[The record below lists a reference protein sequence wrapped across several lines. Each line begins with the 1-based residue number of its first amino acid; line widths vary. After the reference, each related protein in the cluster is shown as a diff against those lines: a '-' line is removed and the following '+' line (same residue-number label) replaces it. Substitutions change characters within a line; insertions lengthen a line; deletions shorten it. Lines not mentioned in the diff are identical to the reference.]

1 MTWLWI
7 LLRCLFPADPIRQ
20 TAEAMRHRVAQL
32 IHISQ
37 DKTQLAELLVT
48 PALRLHLEQ
57 LILDAEDCLRLW
69 IAMRG
74 HQIARIRPRLP
85 RDRATPNLTHAK
97 DLFHL
102 LARIA
107 ALADDCDHME
117 QRAQA
122 HADRLTR
129 LRDADPLAAHG
140 SPDTWNGAWLR
151 HAAHHEALGV
161 AGFFKAQSGLMVS
174 SKAMRSMALRPS
186 SHEAVL
192 TALAAPTRAPPH
204 SIAGAN
210 P

>member
-7 LLRCLFPADPIRQ
+7 MLRYLFPADPIRQ
-20 TAEAMRHRVAQL
+20 GAQAMRHRVQQL

-37 DKTQLAELLVT
+37 DKAQLAELLCS
-48 PALRLHLEQ
+48 PELRLHLEL

-69 IAMRG
+69 IAMRA
-74 HQIARIRPRLP
+74 HQIAKIRPKAP
-85 RDRATPNLTHAK
+85 RRRATPNLTYAK

-107 ALADDCDHME
+107 ALAADCDAME

-122 HADRLTR
+122 HAARLKQMS
-129 LRDADPLAAHG
+129 DADPLAAYG
-140 SPDTWNGAWLR
+140 SAQHANDAAR
-151 HAAHHEALGV
+151 HAAANDEAVEFAKAGLGLILRDRG
-161 AGFFKAQSGLMVS
+161 AIVS
-174 SKAMRSMALRPS
+174 KDD
-186 SHEAVL
+186 AVL
-192 TALAAPTRAPPH
+192 TARATSRAPPY

>member
-37 DKTQLAELLVT
+37 DKAQLAELLIN
-48 PALRLHLEQ
+48 PAFRLHLEQ

-85 RDRATPNLTHAK
+85 RDRATPHLTHAK

-117 QRAQA
+117 QRAQS
-122 HADRLTR
+122 HAQKLRQ
-129 LRDADPLAAHG
+129 LRDADPLGAHG
-140 SPDTWNGAWLR
+140 SPQQTKDAARCAVAHSDAAIVARFQLGLILR
-151 HAAHHEALGV
+151 DREAI
-161 AGFFKAQSGLMVS
+161 VS
-174 SKAMRSMALRPS
+174 KD
-186 SHEAVL
+186 EAVL
-192 TALAAPTRAPPH
+192 TALASARAPPH
-204 SIAGAN
+204 SIAGAT